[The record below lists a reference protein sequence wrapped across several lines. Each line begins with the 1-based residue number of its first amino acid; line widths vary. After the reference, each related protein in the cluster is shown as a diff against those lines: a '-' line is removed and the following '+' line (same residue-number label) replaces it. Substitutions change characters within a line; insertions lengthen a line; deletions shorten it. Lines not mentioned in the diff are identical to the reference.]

1 MKGCFALNRLAKEK
15 SPYLLQHAHNPV
27 DWYAWNDEAFAKAR
41 TEDKPIFLSI
51 GYSTCHW
58 CHVMERET
66 FEDTEAAEALNDAFV
81 CIKVD
86 REERPDIDATYM
98 AVCQAMTGHGGWPLT
113 ILMTA
118 DKEAFFSGTYFPKKS
133 RQGRPGILDVCA
145 SVKKSWTEKRSEV
158 LDVASQVTS
167 QLKEIVSAS
176 PLTGD
181 LDEETLERA
190 YQGFASRYDSQFG
203 GFGGA
208 PKFPSPHNLSFLLR
222 YYKHSGK
229 KVALGMVVETL
240 RHMGRGG
247 VYDQIGFGFHR
258 YATDKEWL
266 LPHFEKML
274 YDQAL
279 LSIAYVEAYQVT
291 KDEDLKHKAQ
301 EILEYV
307 LRDMTSP
314 EGGFYSAEDADSEGE
329 EGKFYVWNVE
339 ELRTVLGQDADL
351 AISVYN
357 ATVEGNFLDEA
368 THQRTGANILHL
380 RKPITE
386 LAEVEGISPTDL
398 TASLEQMRKKL
409 FSVRKNRIHPYKDDK
424 VLTDWNG
431 LMIAALAIGGRALNE
446 PRYLT
451 AATKA
456 ADFILETLRDTS
468 GRLMKRYRD
477 GEAGLPA
484 HVDDYAFMVWGLI
497 ELYQATFLPCF
508 LKMALELNHTLSE
521 HYWDKEHGG
530 FYITADDQTDLPV
543 RPKEVYDGA
552 IPSGNSV
559 AALNNLRLARLTGQ
573 QELEEIA
580 DKILLAFAGDVA
592 RNPMAYTYTLM
603 ALDFSL
609 GKTHEIVLAGEID
622 SPDTNEIIRGIAES
636 FLPRTVV
643 LLNSPEAEQDLAD
656 LAPFTVGQKRVNG
669 RATAYVCSDFTCL
682 RPSADVG
689 EVLQTI
695 QE

>member
-1 MKGCFALNRLAKEK
+1 MNRLAKEK